1 MMYIKTNKDAP
12 NMMHLIKPGTV
23 GAEIGVWMGNTSQR
37 FVEQGVKELH
47 LVDAYSVEPYKNNSE
62 MPFQDY
68 ISKYS
73 KVTGE
78 FTEAGF
84 KNYYD
89 NVYKSV
95 KERFARYSNVKLNRM
110 TSSDWFA
117 ENKDLKLDWIYID
130 GDHSYEGCLAD
141 LESSL
146 PMIKKGGMILGDDY
160 GWPNSKYQKVGVTK
174 AVNEFRNKHN
184 LTTFMQFGQTQF
196 MLRID

>member
-37 FVEQGVKELH
+37 FIEKGVKELH

-78 FTEAGF
+78 FTEVGF

>member
-1 MMYIKTNKDAP
+1 MMYIQTNKDAP
-12 NMMHLIKPGTV
+12 HMMHLIQPGTV

-37 FVEQGVKELH
+37 FIEKGVKELH

-62 MPFQDY
+62 MSFQDY
-68 ISKYS
+68 IAKYS

-78 FTEAGF
+78 LSEAGF

-110 TSSDWFA
+110 SSSKWFT

-141 LESSL
+141 LEAAL

-174 AVNEFRNKHN
+174 AVNEFRKKHN